1 MHAYIYIHTLYTC
14 MCVYTYIYIYIYIH
28 IPVEDTNPLSI
39 NTSCTELA
47 LANINAFR
55 SRPTFN

>member
-1 MHAYIYIHTLYTC
+1 MPTYTHTHYIYA
-14 MCVYTYIYIYIYIH
+14 CVYTHTYIYIYTH

-47 LANINAFR
+47 LANISAFR
-55 SRPTFN
+55 SQPTFN